1 VNECLIR
8 STRLV
13 WLRSL
18 KRLGLRHIIEIPL
31 VRPHRRS
38 INVSRVQRRYHVSYD
53 LGVGRGLSLL
63 ELLHPGEVLLA
74 SERQLRLLVLLLL
87 LLLTRGNDL
96 RLVKVRLVNFTVT
109 HSVSTRSLLTEL
121 LLLL

>member
-1 VNECLIR
+1 MNECLIR

-18 KRLGLRHIIEIPL
+18 KRLGLRHIREIPL
-31 VRPHRRS
+31 VGPHRRS

-53 LGVGRGLSLL
+53 LSVGRGLSLL

-74 SERQLRLLVLLLL
+74 SERQLRLLML
-87 LLLTRGNDL
+87 LLLTRSNDL

>member
-1 VNECLIR
+1 MNECLIR

-18 KRLGLRHIIEIPL
+18 KRLGLRHICEISL

-53 LGVGRGLSLL
+53 LSVGRGLSLF
-63 ELLHPGEVLLA
+63 ELLHPSEVLLT
-74 SERQLRLLVLLLL
+74 SERQLRLLVLL